1 MQTSFTTTT
10 LADYAPIV
18 RELLRK
24 QPHVLALVGPL
35 GAGKTTLVQTLAKEL
50 HISSAITSPT
60 FTLQHIYS
68 VPQPAKYH
76 TLVHIDCYR
85 LRDEKELP
93 MLDLDHWCA
102 GPNNLVIIEWADR
115 IKDSIRQYNPVW
127 IDISQTKNGR
137 RFSVGL

>member
-10 LADYAPIV
+10 LADYTPIA

-50 HISSAITSPT
+50 NIPSAITSPT

-85 LRDEKELP
+85 LWDEKELP

-102 GPNNLVIIEWADR
+102 NLNNLVIIEWAD
-115 IKDSIRQYNPVW
+115 KIRKALEPLHPQW
-127 IDISQTKNGR
+127 IDITQTKNGR
-137 RFSVGL
+137 RFIIS